1 MQANSGETRIT
12 AVLGPTNTGKT
23 HLAVERMLG
32 HSSGMIG
39 CPLRLLA
46 REIYDRV
53 KLARGSGAV
62 ALITG
67 EEKIVPAAPR
77 YFICTV
83 ESMPLDRQVEFLA
96 IDEVQLAADPER
108 GHVFTDRLLHARGLY
123 ETMLLGAAT
132 MAPLIRRLVPEAE
145 FVSRPRFSVLSYA
158 GERKINRLK
167 PRSVLVAFSAADVYA
182 MAEAV
187 RRAHGGA
194 AVVMGAL
201 SPRTRNAQV
210 ELFQSGEVDY
220 LVATD
225 AIGMGLNM
233 HVDHVAF
240 AEIRKFDGREARN
253 LTAAE
258 IGQIA
263 GRAGRHMR
271 DGTFGTTTDV
281 GPLAPEIVNAVEDHH
296 YPPLRRLY
304 WRNARLDLS
313 SVKALL
319 RGLETAPPRP
329 ELIRP
334 RDAEDLLSLRALA
347 AEPDIAALAQGHDA
361 VALLWEVCR
370 VPDFRKT
377 MIDAHVRLLGQIYR
391 HLAGPAGV
399 LPGDWVRGLVEP
411 LDHVDGDIDTLAA
424 RIAHVRTWNYV
435 AHRPDWVAD
444 ARGLQERA
452 RAIEDRLSD
461 ALHERLTHRFVDRRA
476 AALARGLKERANLVA
491 AIKPDG
497 AVVVEGHAVGRLDG
511 LVFRPDDAE
520 AWRHDRVL
528 RAAIRRALTARLA
541 RRVAEIARAPDDAFT
556 LNDDNTLGWGG
567 APTKSIVAR
576 LAPGADVLGPAIDI
590 VASPEMVDSAGRERL
605 RRRLETWLRGHLRA
619 RLEVLYRAL
628 DAPLRGPARGL
639 VYQLVEG
646 LGSLPCATVRGQIA
660 ALDADHRKM
669 LARLGVRLGRESVFM
684 PAMLKPPMVALRARL
699 WSLFSGM
706 NCAPPSP
713 GRVSVLVDAGVPGEF
728 HAAIGYARR
737 GALAIRVDILERLGA
752 TLRRRARAGPFA
764 ADGELMTLAG
774 ARAEDFAGVLRA
786 MGYHPVELAPDAEAA
801 SAVLYAARPRDGSGR
816 RRGRKPRGR
825 ALDAASPFAGL
836 ANIKLGSP

>member
-46 REIYDRV
+46 REIYDRI

-77 YFICTV
+77 YFVCTV

-96 IDEVQLAADPER
+96 IDEVQLAADPKR

-123 ETMLLGAAT
+123 ETMFLGAAT

-145 FVSRPRFSVLSYA
+145 FVSRPRFSILSYA

-271 DGTFGTTTDV
+271 DGTFGTTADV
-281 GPLAPEIVNAVEDHH
+281 GPLAPDIVNAVEDHS
-296 YPPLRRLY
+296 YAPLRRLY

-319 RGLETAPPRP
+319 RGLEAAPPRP

-334 RDAEDLLSLRALA
+334 RDAEDLLSLRALTA
-347 AEPDIAALAQGHDA
+347 NPDIAALAQGHDA

-370 VPDFRKT
+370 IPDFRKT
-377 MIDAHVRLLGQIYR
+377 MTDAHVGLLSQIYR
-391 HLAGPAGV
+391 HLAGPTGV
-399 LPGDWVRGLVEP
+399 LPRDWVHGLVEP

-444 ARGLQERA
+444 ARALQERA

-497 AVVVEGHAVGRLDG
+497 AVVVEGHAVGHLDG
-511 LVFRPDDAE
+511 LVFRPDDAQ

-528 RAAIRRALTARLA
+528 RAAIRRALTARLE

-556 LNDDNTLGWGG
+556 LNDDNTLGWAG
-567 APTKSIVAR
+567 ATLAR
-576 LAPGADVLGPAIDI
+576 LAAGTDLLDPAVDI

-619 RLEVLYRAL
+619 RLDVLYRAL

-646 LGSLPCATVRGQIA
+646 LGSLPCAKVRGQIA
-660 ALDADHRKM
+660 ALDADDRKR

-713 GRVSVLVDAGVPGEF
+713 GRVSVPVDAGVPGEF
-728 HAAIGYARR
+728 HDAIGYARR

-764 ADGELMTLAG
+764 ADGALMTLAG
-774 ARAEDFAGVLRA
+774 ARAEDFASVLRA
-786 MGYHPVELAPDAEAA
+786 MGYDPVEVASDAEADPA
-801 SAVLYAARPRDGSGR
+801 ALYAARPRRQRNGR
-816 RRGRKPRGR
+816 NGRKPHGR
-825 ALDAASPFAGL
+825 RPDAASPFAEL